1 MLCSGVKITFFL
13 WYNRGRKDVNKG
25 FDGRMGT
32 RLIPIFF
39 RVVQRLL
46 DIAVVSLRDHWP
58 FPK

>member
-1 MLCSGVKITFFL
+1 MESKLHFL
-13 WYNRGRKDVNKG
+13 WDNRGRKDVNRG
-25 FDGRMGT
+25 FDGWMGT

-46 DIAVVSLRDHWP
+46 DIALMSLRDHWH